1 MTKSLTRSALGG
13 LLETGVHALRDDDP
27 ELHAL
32 LEAEVDRQRKVLAM
46 VAASSVADPSVM
58 VCEGSPLMNVTAEGY
73 PGRRYHAGC
82 TVVDDVERLAIE
94 RARQAFG
101 ADFAN
106 VQAHSG
112 SSANCVVLFSLLR
125 PGDTILGLELDAGG
139 HLTHGASASVSGQY
153 FRGIGYGLGEDGRI
167 DYDEVHRLAEEH
179 RPRLIVCG
187 ASSYPRSID
196 FRRFREI
203 ADSVDA
209 FLLADISHVS
219 GLVVAGVHPNP
230 VPHAHFTTTSTYK
243 QLCGPRGGLIL
254 MGPDHEAPS
263 PDGRGTLSGLVQ
275 RAVFPYFQGTPNL
288 GAIAGKARALD
299 YAMSADYREVAHRI
313 VEGARALASALH
325 DRGFTLVTG
334 GTDNHIVLADVLSSR
349 GMTGTVAERALE
361 QCGVIVNKNKI
372 PGDSK
377 TAMVTSGVRF
387 GTNSLAV
394 RGLGADEM
402 VDCADLVASVLD
414 RVEIID
420 DREYRLSSATVAEV
434 SARVEALCDRFP
446 LPRYG

>member
-1 MTKSLTRSALGG
+1 MTKSVTRSALAD
-13 LLETGVHALRDDDP
+13 LLETGVGALRDDDP
-27 ELHAL
+27 ELHTL

-46 VAASSVADPSVM
+46 VAASSVADPSVL

-82 TVVDDVERLAIE
+82 AVVDDVERLAIE

-153 FRGIGYGLGEDGRI
+153 FRGVGYGLGEDGRI
-167 DYDEVHRLAEEH
+167 DYDEVQRLAEEH

-187 ASSYPRSID
+187 ASSYPRSLD
-196 FRRFREI
+196 FPRFRQI

-254 MGPDHEAPS
+254 MGPDHASPA
-263 PDGRGTLSGLVQ
+263 PDGRGTLADLVQ
-275 RAVFPYFQGTPNL
+275 RGVFPYLQGTPNL

-299 YAMSADYREVAHRI
+299 YAMSDGYREVAKRI
-313 VEGARALASALH
+313 VAGARALATALQE
-325 DRGFTLVTG
+325 RGFTLVTG
-334 GTDNHIVLADVLSSR
+334 GTDNHIVLADVLASR

-361 QCGVIVNKNKI
+361 QCGIIVNKNKI

-377 TAMVTSGVRF
+377 SALITSGVRF

-414 RVEIID
+414 RVEIVD
-420 DREYRLSSATVAEV
+420 DREYRLSDETASEV
-434 SARVEALCDRFP
+434 RARVEALCERFP